1 MPSYPPSAPSQGGG
15 YPPASSGSGYPSG
28 PPSGGY
34 PPSSG
39 GGYPPSSG
47 GGYPPSSGGGYPP
60 SSGGGYPPSSGGGYP
75 PSSGGGYPPSSGGG
89 YPPASNTGGY
99 PPSSGGGYP
108 PASNTGGYPP
118 SSGGRTPTVVPAN
131 PFNPRD
137 DAEVLRKAMKGFGT
151 DEKAIINVLAR
162 RTNAQ
167 RLQIAVEFKTMYG
180 KDLIK
185 DLKSELSGN
194 FENLI
199 VAMMTPLPEYYAK
212 ELHDAMSGI
221 GTDEDVLIE
230 LLCTMSNQEIRTIRQ
245 AYEAMYHRPLESDI
259 KGDTSGTFKRLM
271 VSLCNACRDESMA
284 VNPEAAKRDAQALLR
299 AGELRLGTDE
309 STFNMVL
316 CQRNYA
322 HLQLVFQE
330 YHNITG
336 HDIEKAIKNEF
347 SGDCEQG
354 FLAVIRSIK
363 NQPQF
368 FARMLN
374 KSMKGLGTNDRQL
387 IRLVVTRCEVDMV
400 EIKREYQAMFG
411 ESLADAIKGDCS
423 GDYKKCLLAL
433 IGESHK

>member
-1 MPSYPPSAPSQGGG
+1 M
-15 YPPASSGSGYPSG
+15 
-28 PPSGGY
+28 
-34 PPSSG
+34 
-39 GGYPPSSG
+39 
-47 GGYPPSSGGGYPP
+47 
-60 SSGGGYPPSSGGGYP
+60 
-75 PSSGGGYPPSSGGG
+75 
-89 YPPASNTGGY
+89 NTMVSVY
-99 PPSSGGGYP
+99 
-108 PASNTGGYPP
+108 
-118 SSGGRTPTVVPAN
+118 RTPTVVPAN

-185 DLKSELSGN
+185 DLKNELSGN

-322 HLQLVFQE
+322 QLQLVFQE

>member
-1 MPSYPPSAPSQGGG
+1 MA
-15 YPPASSGSGYPSG
+15 
-28 PPSGGY
+28 
-34 PPSSG
+34 
-39 GGYPPSSG
+39 
-47 GGYPPSSGGGYPP
+47 
-60 SSGGGYPPSSGGGYP
+60 
-75 PSSGGGYPPSSGGG
+75 
-89 YPPASNTGGY
+89 
-99 PPSSGGGYP
+99 
-108 PASNTGGYPP
+108 
-118 SSGGRTPTVVPAN
+118 PTVIPCAN
-131 PFNPRD
+131 FND
-137 DAEVLRKAMKGFGT
+137 EADAEALKQAFRGFGT
-151 DEKAIINVLAR
+151 DEAAVIEIITKR
-162 RTNAQ
+162 SNAQ
-167 RLQIAVEFKTMYG
+167 RRQIAARFKTMYG
-180 KDLIK
+180 KCLIK
-185 DLKSELSGN
+185 ELKSELRGN
-194 FENLI
+194 FEDVI
-199 VAMMTPLPEYYAK
+199 VALMTEPPEYYAK

-245 AYEAMYHRPLESDI
+245 AYEASKHRPLESDI

-411 ESLADAIKGDCS
+411 ESLADAIKVSDKS
-423 GDYKKCLLAL
+423 RT
-433 IGESHK
+433 SV